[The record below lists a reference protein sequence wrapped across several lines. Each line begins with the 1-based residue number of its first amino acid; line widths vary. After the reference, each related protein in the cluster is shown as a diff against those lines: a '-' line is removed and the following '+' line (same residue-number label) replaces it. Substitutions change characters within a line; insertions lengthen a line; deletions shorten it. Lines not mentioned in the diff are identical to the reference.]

1 MSKVKTDNLE
11 VYTSGGSLSIL
22 SPVAVSAG
30 QQATMNGP
38 FTSNNAS
45 VFNGAGNS
53 VTVDSGNVLAKGNLY
68 VGPSSSSP
76 GCTLAASG
84 AATVGTLTAGAAT
97 FNGQID
103 LNSNS
108 IVDVNAITCS
118 SLSVGGNAIGASKT
132 KAFCNATL
140 NPLGPSITGGTG
152 FASVTASN
160 GANSTKNYDFVLS
173 TALTSTTNTVVMVT
187 PASVDSNVQ
196 SINFAQVVDVNTI
209 RVNYASTGGMSVAIM
224 VVAV

>member
-11 VYTSGGSLSIL
+11 VYTSGSSLSIL

-38 FTSNNAS
+38 FTSNNAA
-45 VFNGAGNS
+45 VFNGSGNS
-53 VTVDSGNVLAKGNLY
+53 VTVDSGNVLAKANLY

-84 AATVGTLTAGAAT
+84 AATVGTLTAGAST
-97 FNGQID
+97 FNGQMD

-118 SLSVGGNAIGASKT
+118 SLTVGGTAPMTTNPVHAIAQMT
-132 KAFCNATL
+132 VA
-140 NPLGPSITGGTG
+140 SITANASLTGGRGFANSFSASSVTG
-152 FASVTASN
+152 FYLMTL
-160 GANSTKNYDFVLS
+160 TLS
-173 TALTSTTNTVVMVT
+173 TALPNSSN
-187 PASVDSNVQ
+187 ASVVAT
-196 SINFAQVVDVNTI
+196 AQTAADI
-209 RVNYASTGGMSVAIM
+209 SVAAQITSATQI
-224 VVAV
+224 VIKWPQSANTLAINVAVFI